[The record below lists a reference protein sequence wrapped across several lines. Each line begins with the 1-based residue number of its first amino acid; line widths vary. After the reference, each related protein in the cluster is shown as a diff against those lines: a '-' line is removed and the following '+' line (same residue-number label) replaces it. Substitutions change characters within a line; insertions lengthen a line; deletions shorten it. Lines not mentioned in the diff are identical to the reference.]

1 MISGDPR
8 QRNFTLPIPDPP
20 ESLWTANDTTQSAL
34 AQKAIGFN
42 CLNYTEGFATEGS
55 REYHY
60 IRNKTF
66 TDANCP
72 DGLRAEL
79 LFPSCWNGEDLTS
92 ANHKS
97 HVQFPQ
103 LVQTG
108 ACPPGFPVR
117 LPVLFYET
125 IFDVKQFKDYPG
137 RFVLANGDA
146 TGYGYHGDFIAGWD
160 PDLLQNA
167 LQVCNST
174 GGTQEACPL
183 FTIQGEKNTTSCT
196 MILPEQLKDDDT
208 HGPRNGLPGDH
219 PIYAGPAY
227 APACEGTPVLSGAAV
242 SPISTLAPSSDSSA
256 LVTIPPSSPLTAPGG
271 LSAYSTMTYTTNGME
286 VVMVVLVE
294 EVIVTAEAT
303 VTEAVTAMK
312 RHLAR
317 HHHHR

>member
-1 MISGDPR
+1 MISGDTR

-20 ESLWTANDTTQSAL
+20 ESFWTTNDTTQSAL

-42 CLNYTEGFATEGS
+42 CLNYTKGFATEGS
-55 REYHY
+55 LEYHY

-66 TDANCP
+66 TDENCP
-72 DGLRAEL
+72 DGVRAEL
-79 LFPSCWNGEDLTS
+79 LFPSCWNGKDLTS

-97 HVQFPQ
+97 HVQFPE

-174 GGTQEACPL
+174 SGMQEECPL
-183 FTIQGEKNTTSCT
+183 FTIQGEKNTTSCSMT
-196 MILPEQLKDDDT
+196 LPERLEDDDT
-208 HGPRNGLPGDH
+208 HGPRSSLPGDH

-227 APACEGTPVLSGAAV
+227 APACEGTSLSSEATV
-242 SPISTLAPSSDSSA
+242 SPRPTLASSSESSA
-256 LVTIPPSSPLTAPGG
+256 LITIPPSSSPTAPGG
-271 LSAYSTMTYTTNGME
+271 LSAYATTTYTTNGME

-294 EVIVTAEAT
+294 EVTLTAEAT
-303 VTEAVTAMK
+303 VTEAAGAMK
-312 RHLAR
+312 RHLVR
-317 HHHHR
+317 HQHHR